1 MIQFDRSLCRTTIMK
16 VFDTESLGII
26 LYIYME
32 INRLYVVWGTLI
44 RDLPQGIVQ
53 LVKEE
58 RARAC
63 W

>member
-1 MIQFDRSLCRTTIMK
+1 MK
-16 VFDTESLGII
+16 VFDTESLGVTF
-26 LYIYME
+26 YIYTE
-32 INRLYVVWGTLI
+32 INRFYVVRGTLVG
-44 RDLPQGIVQ
+44 DLPQGIVQ